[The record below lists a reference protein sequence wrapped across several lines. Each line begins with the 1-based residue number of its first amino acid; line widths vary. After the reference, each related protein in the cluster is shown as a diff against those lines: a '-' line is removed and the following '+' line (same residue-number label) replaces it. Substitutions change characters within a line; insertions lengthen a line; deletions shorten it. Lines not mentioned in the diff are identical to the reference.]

1 MTLEAEVQDTGRRR
15 KAGRIARGFA
25 IGIAAALVLAAC
37 GSGKSSSSKDSSSP
51 TTTAA
56 AAGSGLTLKSGCS
69 EVKVGVIFSLSGA
82 YSQLGAD
89 GETAVKAFGS
99 AHPTVL
105 GKKLTFQIENDTSDP
120 TAAAAAAR
128 RLLADNCV
136 VGIIGPN
143 VGATMNAAIPILQ
156 PAKIPVLVG
165 TPNPYAN
172 YNKEPYIFSPNL
184 SPLTMQQQMFIG
196 YFNAMGL
203 KKPIVITGDD
213 ATGDVVQKLY
223 VDNKIPVQR
232 VPLAVTN
239 YEPTLANLKSQ
250 GYDAV
255 AFIGSG
261 GEPPGHV
268 ARGLKAIGWNVPL
281 FLAPSNLT
289 TTFLNLAGD
298 AAEGARGFIWPAGA
312 GPDLFKD
319 NADQKAAVEE
329 IRKAVPAN
337 VDIALRPN
345 ISYLWDNARSLF
357 LAIEKA
363 KSTDPAALQ
372 AVLDTQQFY
381 GANGLVKRSSTDHA
395 GVQLESGK
403 HGVVKAGKLVPAA

>member
-1 MTLEAEVQDTGRRR
+1 MTLEPEVQDTGRRR
-15 KAGRIARGFA
+15 RAGRVARGLA
-25 IGIAAALVLAAC
+25 IGITAAVVLAAC
-37 GSGKSSSSKDSSSP
+37 GSGKSSSTKADSTSA
-51 TTTAA
+51 TTAA
-56 AAGSGLTLKSGCS
+56 SGSDSGLTLKSGCS

-89 GETAVKAFGS
+89 GETAVKAFSS

-120 TAAAAAAR
+120 TASAAAAR
-128 RLLADNCV
+128 RLVSDSCV
-136 VGIIGPN
+136 IGIIGPN

-184 SPLTMQQQMFIG
+184 SPLAMQMQMFMN
-196 YFNAMGL
+196 YFTTLGL

-223 VDNKIPVQR
+223 TDNKVPVQR

-261 GEPPGHV
+261 GEPP
-268 ARGLKAIGWNVPL
+268 
-281 FLAPSNLT
+281 
-289 TTFLNLAGD
+289 
-298 AAEGARGFIWPAGA
+298 
-312 GPDLFKD
+312 
-319 NADQKAAVEE
+319 
-329 IRKAVPAN
+329 
-337 VDIALRPN
+337 
-345 ISYLWDNARSLF
+345 
-357 LAIEKA
+357 
-363 KSTDPAALQ
+363 
-372 AVLDTQQFY
+372 
-381 GANGLVKRSSTDHA
+381 
-395 GVQLESGK
+395 
-403 HGVVKAGKLVPAA
+403 